1 MAGLAAVTVDP
12 VSATGACM
20 GAFVLSQH
28 QFACMVL
35 SGPPHMPVSL

>member
-20 GAFVLSQH
+20 GALVLSQH
-28 QFACMVL
+28 VLACL
-35 SGPPHMPVSL
+35 ACQDLLPCRSP